1 MFVLKVCAYWLESS
15 ETLKFLLRFRE
26 FKETNNK
33 TDIGIKAAA
42 GLKPKKIAIQEVGPD
57 PSGEHLFHLQYV
69 FEKN

>member
-1 MFVLKVCAYWLESS
+1 M
-15 ETLKFLLRFRE
+15 FLLRFRE

-57 PSGEHLFHLQYV
+57 PSGKHLFHVQYIH
-69 FEKN
+69 EKNISILEAII